1 MALSDVTPYT
11 SETRE
16 KKENGSVIVEAP
28 AVNATINKLRQKA
41 EYLFWIVAATS
52 VGDGPSSLPERA

>member
-28 AVNATINKLRQKA
+28 AVNTTINGLRQKA

-52 VGDGPSSLPERA
+52 VGD

>member
-1 MALSDVTPYT
+1 MALSDITPYT
-11 SETRE
+11 SETRK

-28 AVNATINKLRQKA
+28 AINATINGQKA

-52 VGDGPSSLPERA
+52 VGDGPSSLPETA

>member
-28 AVNATINKLRQKA
+28 AVNATII
-41 EYLFWIVAATS
+41 LFWIVAATL